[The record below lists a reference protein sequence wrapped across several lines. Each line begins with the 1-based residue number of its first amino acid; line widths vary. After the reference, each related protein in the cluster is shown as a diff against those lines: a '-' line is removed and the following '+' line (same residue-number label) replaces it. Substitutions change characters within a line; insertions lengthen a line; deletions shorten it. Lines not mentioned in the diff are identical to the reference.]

1 MSFSPGARVAAAAAG
16 AVLSLTLTGCGG
28 SDHKAADGGGKPAG
42 EAPPAAEP
50 AAASYDFGGGPAT
63 IATARTS
70 TVHIYKQ
77 AGDSAPSIQLHSPNP
92 DGAPRVFLAMGDENK
107 AGWLHVFLPVQPN
120 GSTGWIPTREVR
132 TAKTDYWIQV
142 LQSAH
147 RLKLYQGKKVVI
159 TTPAAIGKSDT
170 PTPGGA
176 YYLTELLQPPN
187 PKGDYGPYAYGLSG
201 QSTAMTQFNGRD
213 PVIGIHGTNQPK
225 LLGTSVSHGCV
236 RISNDVITRLAKM
249 LPLGTPVQISA

>member
-1 MSFSPGARVAAAAAG
+1 MSFSPGTRAAVATVG
-16 AVLSLTLTGCGG
+16 AVLSLTLAGCGG
-28 SDHKAADGGGKPAG
+28 SGHKTAASGKPDGDA
-42 EAPPAAEP
+42 PAAKP
-50 AAASYDFGGGPAT
+50 TTASYDFGGGPST

-70 TVHIYKQ
+70 TVHIYKA
-77 AGDSAPSIQLHSPNP
+77 AGDPTPSIQLKSPNP
-92 DGAPRVFLAMGDENK
+92 DGAPRVFLVTETQP
-107 AGWLHVFLPVQPN
+107 GWLHVFLPVQPN

-132 TAKTDYWIQV
+132 TAKTNYWIQV

-147 RLKLYQGKKVVI
+147 RLKLYQGKKVVL
-159 TTPAAIGKSDT
+159 TTPAAIGKTDT

-187 PKGDYGPYAYGLSG
+187 PNGDYGPYAYGLSG

-213 PVIGIHGTNQPK
+213 PVIGIHGTNQPQ

-236 RISNDVITRLAKM
+236 RVSNAMITKLAKM